1 MLIAA
6 TGLWIQNARSEN
18 YSSAAST
25 LDAAGTRATSA
36 SYSSDGSLGGMTG
49 VFSTS
54 SVPSRTLKQGYVAQ
68 LFEVSTLSIGAA
80 QSTLPET
87 GTTQLQASLVLDD
100 ASTMSIAAS
109 ALSWSIV
116 SGPIDSI
123 SSSGLVLAGSTYAD
137 SSATVS
143 GSFLGKTASA
153 GLTVLEAIA
162 DNFGLYAG
170 DALDDAWQV
179 QYFGPSNVNAR
190 PGTDFDGDGFSNLSE
205 FAAGTGPTSSS
216 SFFTISARHLG
227 GSAQIT
233 FSPRLTDRS
242 YTVQYSTDLSTWQA
256 LTGHSISDSGS
267 ERTITDPSAS
277 APQRLYRVL
286 LTKP

>member
-6 TGLWIQNARSEN
+6 TGLWIQNARAEN

-25 LDAAGTRATSA
+25 LDAAGTRTTSA

-49 VFSTS
+49 VSTS
-54 SVPSRTLKQGYVAQ
+54 AVPSRTLKQGYVAQ

-87 GTTQLQASLVLDD
+87 DTTQLQASLVLDD

-123 SSSGLVLAGSTYAD
+123 SSSGLVLAGSTYAN

-143 GSFLGKTASA
+143 GSFLGKTASV
-153 GLTVLEAIA
+153 GLTVLEGIA

-179 QYFGPSNVNAR
+179 QYFGPGNVNAR

-205 FAAGTGPTSSS
+205 FAAGTAPTSSS

-256 LTGHSISDSGS
+256 LTGHSISDNGS